1 MIGRFISME
10 RSKRRVWS
18 KLHLAVDADTYQLV
32 SAVVLIEWVSD
43 SAALP
48 ILLNPLRRMIEQLSG
63 NGTYDRWDLRSMG
76 LTIDG

>member
-1 MIGRFISME
+1 ME

-63 NGTYDRWDLRSMG
+63 NGTYDRWG
-76 LTIDG
+76 